1 MDYEGNY
8 KNSAP
13 CINCFEMI
21 LSLKIKRMI
30 YSIENDFI
38 CCKPSEYST
47 THISQGN
54 RFLVNLKTNKLE
66 KKLKK

>member
-1 MDYEGNY
+1 
-8 KNSAP
+8 
-13 CINCFEMI
+13 MI
-21 LSLKIKRMI
+21 LSLNIKKII

-54 RFLVNLKTNKLE
+54 RFLVALKNKNKNKIE
-66 KKLKK
+66 NNKIIK

>member
-21 LSLKIKRMI
+21 LSLKIKKMI
-30 YSIENDFI
+30 YSIDNDFI

-47 THISQGN
+47 SHMSQGN
-54 RFLVNLKTNKLE
+54 RFLVNLKNKIIE
-66 KKLKK
+66 KK

>member
-21 LSLKIKRMI
+21 LSLNIKKMI
-30 YSIENDFI
+30 YSIDNDFI
-38 CCKPSEYST
+38 CCKPSDYST
-47 THISQGN
+47 NHMSQGN
-54 RFLVNLKTNKLE
+54 RFLVNLKNKIE
-66 KKLKK
+66 KK

>member
-1 MDYEGNY
+1 
-8 KNSAP
+8 
-13 CINCFEMI
+13 MI
-21 LSLKIKRMI
+21 LSLNIKKMI

-54 RFLVNLKTNKLE
+54 RFLVALKNKNKIE
-66 KKLKK
+66 NNKILKY